1 VLAITVG
8 AVPLRVDLG
17 NPDYVEN
24 WFCIDLYPRDPRVER
39 CEAVEWLYKQPLDSV
54 DEIRAYQLLE
64 HLPNPGMLFYS
75 AYRALRSLGV
85 MTIKTDSAAWLPFY
99 LPILNMLGF
108 GAHSSDKYRAILDK
122 TDWPQ
127 HPEIRHFCIFT
138 KQHLRNLGERFGFQ
152 VLEIKYDWHTLGAR
166 LIATYRKV

>member
-1 VLAITVG
+1 MK
-8 AVPLRVDLG
+8 VDLG
-17 NPDYVEN
+17 NPDFVEN
-24 WFCIDLYPRDPRVER
+24 WHSVDLFPRDSRVER
-39 CEAVEWLYKQPLDSV
+39 CEAVAWLYKQPLNSI
-54 DEIRAYQLLE
+54 DEIRAYQLID
-64 HLPNPGMLFYS
+64 HLPSVGVFFQA
-75 AYRALRSLGV
+75 AYRALRPLGV

-138 KQHLRNLGERFGFQ
+138 KQHLRNLGVRFGFE
-152 VLEIKYDWHTLGAR
+152 VVSIKRDWSTLGAR
-166 LIATYRKV
+166 LIAVYRKSV